1 MWAAALLVFLP
12 GYIPGALVVGERIRK
27 FGQGARSVLLVAQG
41 RFSHR
46 QLALLDAFWDEIVP
60 IQVDGGGENG
70 HFENGTFASWRNG
83 HAEALAK
90 IELWRLPYEKVLFLD
105 ADTLPRGNIG
115 ALFAVDFAPDQIL
128 AAPDAGCPDTFN
140 LGVFVLRPRQE
151 TYDELTNQIAS
162 LGFGGNFLYDGGDQ
176 ALLNA
181 VFNPDPSWPELAH
194 WTFSQPPVQPQKP
207 RRWVQM
213 PYLYNTA
220 AELQTPVLAFYAL
233 AAARRF
239 GPDVQC
245 VHFVGPRKPW
255 HGGSGNYCDEWWAA
269 WNEVVARGRDTD
281 FLKDAFQCP
290 EAAACNIDGILG
302 EVVVNPLGESPVVVD
317 IGTSEG
323 VSCEEVEVSGIEAV
337 PVSEFAPNL
346 HTGGNG
352 ALEAPDSFLG
362 SELCDPANYIEA
374 FGPTPQEPLWDATRE
389 APPLEAPKSDAFV
402 DAITAYRSQWQDETV
417 QQEPPSETQ
426 IEQIN
431 AEVAPLPGSPEPPSV
446 SEIVDAVKEL
456 EIKPPETLS
465 IFHNMTAER
474 VFDRTDYVPQ
484 HPLLRKQEPIV
495 EPTAVLPT
503 KTESE
508 PKVEVDTSE
517 AEAEEEAV
525 EAFEEEVVAHE
536 EEAVTLEDEVEEMT
550 ELQEPATRLAPI
562 FPWELRPV
570 HAPERTFD

>member
-1 MWAAALLVFLP
+1 MWAAALMVFLP
-12 GYIPGALVVGERIRK
+12 GYIPGALVVGERLRSS
-27 FGQGARSVLLVAQG
+27 GQGVRCILLVAQG

-46 QLALLDAFWDEIVP
+46 QLALLGAYWDEIVP
-60 IQVDGGGENG
+60 IQIHAGGEHG

-115 ALFAVDFAPDQIL
+115 ALFAVEIAPDQIL

-220 AELQTPVLAFYAL
+220 AELQAPVLSFYAL

-245 VHFVGPRKPW
+245 VHFVGPKKPW

-269 WNEVVARGRDTD
+269 WNEVVARGRITD
-281 FLKDAFQCP
+281 FLKDAFERP
-290 EAAACNIDGILG
+290 EAAVCNIDGILG
-302 EVVVNPLGESPVVVD
+302 EVQVNPLGGSPLYVD

-323 VSCEEVEVSGIEAV
+323 ASHQETEIAGIEAV
-337 PVSEFAPNL
+337 PVSQFAPTL
-346 HTGGNG
+346 HNG
-352 ALEAPDSFLG
+352 DPGVLEAPDSFLG

-389 APPLEAPKSDAFV
+389 APPLEAPKSDAFL
-402 DAITAYRSQWQDETV
+402 DAITAYRSQWQNDTAQE
-417 QQEPPSETQ
+417 EPPLETQ
-426 IEQIN
+426 MEQVS
-431 AEVAPLPGSPEPPSV
+431 AEVDLSPDSPEPPV
-446 SEIVDAVKEL
+446 VNEIVDAVKEL
-456 EIKPPETLS
+456 EIEPPETLS
-465 IFHNMTAER
+465 IFHALTAER
-474 VFDRTDYVPQ
+474 VFDRSDYVPK
-484 HPLLRKQEPIV
+484 HPLLRKRESFV
-495 EPTAVLPT
+495 EPTEIVPT
-503 KTESE
+503 ETETE
-508 PKVEVDTSE
+508 PKVEAESPEVEALEEE
-517 AEAEEEAV
+517 AEALAE
-525 EAFEEEVVAHE
+525 
-536 EEAVTLEDEVEEMT
+536 EVEESE
-550 ELQEPATRLAPI
+550 ELPEPVKRLAPI

-570 HAPERTFD
+570 HAPERSFD